1 MVKIIIIAIGKDK
14 DRFIAEGS
22 EHYVKLLS
30 KYAAVDL
37 RILSSPKVSP
47 SLSPPEIMARE
58 ADLIEKGID
67 SGYLVALSERGQ
79 SVDSIEF
86 ARLLEK
92 RLAHATGPMT
102 FLIGGAYGLD
112 ERLIKRADLVLSL
125 SKMTFSHQL
134 VRLVL
139 IEQLYR
145 AFSILGGSSY
155 HK

>member
-1 MVKIIIIAIGKDK
+1 MVKIAIIAIGKDK

-22 EHYVKLLS
+22 EHYAKLLS
-30 KYAAVDL
+30 RYASVDL
-37 RILSSPKVSP
+37 RILPSPKTAA

-58 ADLIEKGID
+58 ADRLEKSIN
-67 SGYLVALSERGQ
+67 SGFLVALSERGRL
-79 SVDSIEF
+79 VDSVEF
-86 ARLLEK
+86 AKLLER
-92 RLAHATGPMT
+92 RLAHLSGPIT

-112 ERLIKRADLVLSL
+112 ARLIKRADLVLSL

-139 IEQLYR
+139 LEQLYR
-145 AFSILGGSSY
+145 AFSILGGSPY